1 MPSVTDAARRR
12 RPLTFEPFRGLRYAP
27 ERVKDLAAVA
37 APPYDTLDRAGVAAL
52 RAADPHNIV
61 RIILPRAVKPTWP
74 PERTDGPDAHA
85 GYDEARDLLTQWRR
99 DGVLVADLEPALY
112 VFEQIDDREEDP
124 GSSGQAGVLR
134 GLIGALGL
142 REPDE
147 KVVLPHED
155 VLPGPVQDRLALM
168 RATRANLEPI
178 LLAYQGGGA
187 ATEIVEA
194 TSATPPLVEA
204 RDPGGISYRLW
215 RISDP
220 QRLAA
225 IAHDL
230 APRQLLIADGHHR
243 YAAYLRLREEMRALG
258 AGPGPWDTG
267 LAILVDQRAHPL
279 RVAAIH
285 RTVAGRTLRDVLDA
299 ASDAFHVDTFGTDGA
314 AARAALAECAGVAHG
329 FVATDGIDW
338 ALLRISHDRAAVLHG
353 ALPAPRPLLDTDVL
367 HRVLLGGSLRVGE
380 EAISYV
386 HDERAAIDAVRDRDG
401 VAFLLNPVD
410 ADIVWAVAREGGRM
424 PRKSTSFGPKPRT
437 GFVMRAFDD
446 AATLP
451 DCQER
456 PVSG

>member
-1 MPSVTDAARRR
+1 VT
-12 RPLTFEPFRGLRYAP
+12 
-27 ERVKDLAAVA
+27 

-61 RIILPRAVKPTWP
+61 RIILPRAAKPTWP
-74 PERTDGPDAHA
+74 PERADGPDAHT
-85 GYDEARDLLTQWRR
+85 GYDEARDLLAQWRG
-99 DGVLVADLEPALY
+99 DGVLVVDPEPALY
-112 VFEQIDDREEDP
+112 VFEQIDDRSEDP
-124 GSSGQAGVLR
+124 GSSGHAGVLR
-134 GLIGALGL
+134 GLIGAVGL

-155 VLPGPVQDRLALM
+155 VLPGPVEDRLALM

-178 LLAYQGGGA
+178 LLAYQGGGV

-204 RDPGGISYRLW
+204 RDHDGASYRLW

-230 APRQLLIADGHHR
+230 APRQSFIADGHHR
-243 YAAYLRLREEMRALG
+243 YAAYLRLREEMHAAG
-258 AGPGPWDTG
+258 AGPGPWDAG

-285 RTVAGRTLRDVLDA
+285 RTVVGRTLRDVIDA
-299 ASDAFHVDTFGTDGA
+299 ASDAFQVDTFGTDGA
-314 AARAALAECAGVAHG
+314 AARTALARCAGVAHG
-329 FVATDGIDW
+329 VVATDGSEW
-338 ALLRISHDRAAVLHG
+338 VLLRLSHDRAAVLQG
-353 ALPAPRPLLDTDVL
+353 TLPTPRPLLDTDVL
-367 HRVLLGGSLRVGE
+367 HEVLLGGSLQVAE

-401 VAFLLNPVD
+401 VAFLLSPVD
-410 ADIVWAVAREGGRM
+410 AATVWAVARDGGRM

-446 AATLP
+446 AATRP
-451 DCQER
+451 HCRDR
-456 PVSG
+456 PVWG